1 MLKRALLIAALG
13 LVLVLGLF
21 LACGGYHPQRRGVLL
36 AELRS
41 MGNCLRL
48 AAGGFRPIAETRG
61 ERFLGKVA
69 ETTASCRGGAW
80 AKRFRDVP
88 WVDWSNYWATGDAG
102 SRASDTAQ
110 GRTAKAIKEWVIDEG
125 QGHINPNG
133 RGVDGALIDLEY
145 ERIELVK
152 FNLLDNY
159 TYAEY
164 VTGRDVAAVDE
175 PGEVR
180 HVPGPAL
187 KTWEAMRLPPG
198 HPEFEAVGGAGK
210 QECDGQLIRHRTTSG
225 ICNDLRNPLM
235 GSSGTLFAR
244 NSQFETTF
252 PDLGRNQMVRNRH
265 GDRLGPQGPG
275 PKEVSEKLLTRAQSA
290 PERCNDGD
298 GLEGYPA
305 EASCDYQKAPFF
317 NVLAAFWIQFMTHD
331 WFSHLDEGRN
341 HDEMISLGADPSWR
355 MERAL
360 VAQSDEPPSWVF
372 HGEKLPARA
381 PRTFRNYV
389 TAWWDASQI
398 YGYSESSQK
407 RVLRDPAD
415 RAKLRMVPRGGR
427 PGAGEAQG
435 YLPIL
440 EDCSGPKCA
449 WTGQESTGFP
459 DNWNIGLSFYH
470 NVFAREHNAF
480 VDGFRAVAAADPDGD
495 SGLRDP
501 DHPERVIRNAEV
513 SPEEL
518 FQAARLVVSAEI
530 AKIHTIEWTTQ
541 LLYNEP
547 LYLAM
552 NANWG
557 GLFDEDSRAAQALAK
572 ITKTFGESDDAEK
585 SSQWYSVFAS
595 GPGILGLGNKVPNE
609 DGTQD
614 LWSIA
619 DSDHVNGGI
628 NHFGSP
634 FNFPEEFTTV
644 YRLHPLVPDL
654 IELREWSE
662 PDAIRHKVPV
672 AETFRRGGTEH
683 MDARGIANW
692 TLSMGR
698 QRLGLLTLQNHP
710 LFLQKLAMPRLG
722 EGFTLDVPALD
733 LVRDREHG
741 IPRFNEFRRQ
751 YGLRQLTSFDDF
763 VDTRLAAAPG
773 GTPEERAARAAALAE
788 QRRLVGVLREV
799 YGQHV
804 CDDSKVITTAQLMPD
819 GSPITDCLGQPDG
832 STVDNIEDV
841 DTVVGWLAEFA
852 RPHGFA
858 ISETQFV
865 VFILNASRRLFSDRF
880 FTSSFRPEFY
890 TTYGRDWVL
899 NGGPGP
905 KLFEPGE
912 DNGHRVE
919 VSTFKRVLL
928 RTIPELRG
936 ELEPVINPFDPW
948 ARERGEYYSL
958 DWAPRP
964 GAEDDPAFGVSR

>member
-1 MLKRALLIAALG
+1 MLKALLVVATVCG
-13 LVLVLGLF
+13 LLLGLF
-21 LACGGYHPQRRGVLL
+21 MACGGHERQRRAALV
-36 AELRS
+36 AELES
-41 MGNCLRL
+41 MGDCLQL
-48 AAGGFRPIAETRG
+48 IAGGFRPIAESR
-61 ERFLGKVA
+61 ERRFLGKVA
-69 ETTASCRGGAW
+69 KHTASCRGGEW
-80 AKRFRDVP
+80 ATRFRSVP
-88 WVDWSNYWATGDAG
+88 WVDWSNYWATGDAD
-102 SRASDTAQ
+102 SRASDYAQ
-110 GRTAKAIKEWVIDEG
+110 GRTARAIKEWVVDEG

-145 ERIELVK
+145 ERIELIK
-152 FNLLDNY
+152 FNLFDNH
-159 TYAEY
+159 TYGEY
-164 VTGRDVAAVDE
+164 VTGRDGVSGQSLETWDE
-175 PGEVR
+175 
-180 HVPGPAL
+180 
-187 KTWEAMRLPPG
+187 MRLPAD
-198 HPEFEAVGGAGK
+198 HPDYEAVGG
-210 QECDGQLIRHRTTSG
+210 DGVQQCRGRLIRHRTTSG

-235 GSSGTLFAR
+235 GSAGTLFAR

-252 PDLGRNQMVRNRH
+252 PDLGRNELVRNRH
-265 GDRLGPQGPG
+265 GDRLGPLMPDPQ
-275 PKEVSEKLLTRAQSA
+275 EISEKLLTRAQSA
-290 PERCNDGD
+290 PELCNDGQ
-298 GLEGYPA
+298 GLEDYSP
-305 EASCDYQKAPFF
+305 EAGCDYQKAPFF

-331 WFSHLDEGRN
+331 WFSHLDEGGN
-341 HDEMISLGADPSWR
+341 QKEMMSVGGDPPR
-355 MERAL
+355 EMERAL
-360 VAQSDEPPSWVF
+360 VAQSDEPPTLV
-372 HGEKLPARA
+372 HDGEELPARA
-381 PRTFRNYV
+381 PRTFRNHV

-398 YGYSESSQK
+398 YGYSESSEK

-415 RAKLRMVPRGGR
+415 RAKLLMVERGGH

-440 EDCSGPKCA
+440 EGCSGPRCA
-449 WTGQESTGFP
+449 WAGQESTGFP
-459 DNWNIGLSFYH
+459 DNWNIGLSFLH

-501 DHPERVIRNAEV
+501 DEPERVIRNRDV

-557 GLFDEDSRAAQALAK
+557 GLFDEDSRAARALAR
-572 ITKTFGESDDAEK
+572 ITRTFGESDDAEK

-595 GPGILGLGNKVPNE
+595 GPGILGLGNTVPSD
-609 DGTQD
+609 DGTED
-614 LWSIA
+614 LWTIA
-619 DSDHVNGGI
+619 NLDHVNGGI

-654 IELREWSE
+654 IEYREWSE
-662 PDAIRHKVPV
+662 PDAIRHEIPV
-672 AETFRRGGTEH
+672 AETFRKGGTEH
-683 MDARGIANW
+683 MDARGIASW
-692 TLSMGR
+692 ALSMGR
-698 QRLGLLTLQNHP
+698 QRLGLLALRNHP
-710 LFLQKLAMPRLG
+710 RFLQSLRMPRLG
-722 EGFTLDVPALD
+722 EGFMLDVPALD
-733 LVRDREHG
+733 LIRDREHG

-763 VDTRLAAAPG
+763 VDTRLEVAPPG
-773 GTPEERAARAAALAE
+773 EPPEARASREASLAE
-788 QRRLVGVLREV
+788 QRRLVGALREV

-804 CDDSKVITTAQLMPD
+804 CDDRKVITTAQLDAD
-819 GSPITDCLGQPDG
+819 GEPITDCLGHPHG
-832 STVDNIEDV
+832 STVDNIEDL

-899 NGGPGP
+899 DGGPGP
-905 KLFEPGE
+905 KLYEPGE

-928 RTIPELRG
+928 RTVPELRD

-948 ARERGEYYSL
+948 ARDRGEYYSL
-958 DWAPRP
+958 EWTPRP
-964 GAEDDPAFGVSR
+964 GAEGDPAFAVSR